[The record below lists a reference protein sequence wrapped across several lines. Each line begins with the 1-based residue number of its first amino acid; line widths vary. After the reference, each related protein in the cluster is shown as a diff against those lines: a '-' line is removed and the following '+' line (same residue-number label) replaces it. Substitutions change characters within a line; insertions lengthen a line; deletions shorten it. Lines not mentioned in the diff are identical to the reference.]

1 MNDADDDRH
10 YYIISIG
17 NSKYVDAT
25 RKGNLGR
32 FINHSCNPNCIPEIW
47 HVNGQ
52 RCVGIF
58 AKKDIR
64 PGEEVTF
71 DYQFQQMGKRNKN
84 VIVENQI
91 VVDILVLQRKRVQI
105 KNQKLKRHQQRKKQ
119 RKKPRKNQRKNQ
131 RKKQRWKRK
140 KKHQV
145 RVIRK
150 QQQLQIQGLQE
161 RKQK

>member
-71 DYQFQQMGKRNKN
+71 DYQFQQMGK
-84 VIVENQI
+84 
-91 VVDILVLQRKRVQI
+91 
-105 KNQKLKRHQQRKKQ
+105 KKQ
-119 RKKPRKNQRKNQ
+119 KCYCGESNCRGYLGASKK
-131 RKKQRWKRK
+131 KRK
-140 KKHQV
+140 KKKKKKKKV
-145 RVIRK
+145 LCVDT
-150 QQQLQIQGLQE
+150 
-161 RKQK
+161 